1 MNRLISHSCII
12 GLLLAGTANAADQAI
27 TGTVDDSHINNIIS
41 HSEGPDTNVI
51 LDLGWDSKYISEGR
65 NNLDKGGIY
74 WATAAVQI
82 DDLTLFTTVGRG
94 DSQYYIEWNMGL
106 EYGFELG
113 DNLSAALGY
122 QRIEAYGDE
131 RCGDN
136 ELFATLEYTGI
147 AWLTPSLSYTYST
160 EAAGYFVEASL
171 HSEWPVSDRLTL
183 TPYVTQAFDFQ
194 YVTEAHNGPNHFQ
207 FGLEAQ
213 YQLADRLVLSGHL
226 SRTLAQEDIKQEN
239 PDAKGSLNNT
249 YAGLHLTFSF

>member
-1 MNRLISHSCII
+1 MNKLLTHTCI
-12 GLLLAGTANAADQAI
+12 LSLMLAGTVNAAEEAN
-27 TGTVDDSHINNIIS
+27 TGTIDDSHINNIIS
-41 HSEGPDTNVI
+41 HGEGPETSVI

-74 WATAAVQI
+74 WATAAVQL

-106 EYGFELG
+106 EYGFELR
-113 DNLSAALGY
+113 DNLSAAIGY
-122 QRIEAYGDE
+122 QRIETYSDE
-131 RCGDN
+131 RSGDN
-136 ELFATLEYTGI
+136 EFFATIEYT
-147 AWLTPSLSYTYST
+147 ALEWLTPSVSYTYST
-160 EAAGYFVEASL
+160 EAAGYFVEVSL
-171 HSEWPVSDRLTL
+171 HSEWPISEKLTL

-194 YVTEAHNGPNHFQ
+194 YVTEEHNGPNHFQ

-213 YQLADRLVLSGHL
+213 YQLANRLVLSGHL

-239 PDAKGSLNNT
+239 PDATASLNNT

>member
-1 MNRLISHSCII
+1 MNKLLTHSCFI
-12 GLLLAGTANAADQAI
+12 GLFLANVANAADEP
-27 TGTVDDSHINNIIS
+27 TPGTVDDSHINNIIS
-41 HSEGPDTNVI
+41 HSKSPDTNFI

-74 WATAAVQI
+74 WTTAAVQI

-113 DNLSAALGY
+113 DNLSASLGY
-122 QRIEAYGDE
+122 QRIEAYSDE
-131 RCGDN
+131 RSGDN

-147 AWLTPSLSYTYST
+147 EWLTPSLSYTYST

-171 HSEWPVSDRLTL
+171 HSEWPISDKLTL
-183 TPYVTQAFDFQ
+183 TPYITQAFDFQ
-194 YVTEAHNGPNHFQ
+194 YVTEEHNGPNHFQ
-207 FGLEAQ
+207 FGFEAQ
-213 YQLADRLVLSGHL
+213 YQLADQLVLSGHL

-239 PDAKGSLNNT
+239 PDTTASLNNT